1 MAEPPTP
8 LSSAHLAPRGR
19 HLRTASDSPPRQRG
33 VDDLLSNLNPRTA
46 VEAFRNPSGT
56 LKECMD
62 CATPTEQAF
71 ALRAAVAS
79 TNIQEWLEELSSW
92 PWPKAPGPAGF
103 EAPTTEW
110 KRLSGG
116 VGNPDEPDTMYCGS
130 LLATE
135 VAKYERRIDEISRAM
150 DDLDVEE
157 IKSQVLHNHI
167 MPLSRPGSPMVDSK
181 RMAMSSLTAYTLMDD
196 LTALITATLVQALP
210 NLSRLTRLMNTWS
223 TRLFVLRKISV
234 YLHSLEDAE
243 VAVRSGWNAIGSS
256 SQLDHRDGSANGES
270 PVTPSTLSRKEFD
283 VMKPILERKVAKAGR
298 DLDAILDTLEG
309 LDDTLPESWVDRMD
323 TLEQDYSEWTVA
335 CERKIRE
342 ADWAKSMRD
351 MVGAAP
357 APAPKVEEQTRETKR
372 KIDVAP
378 LSLAS
383 LPKQLATSSA
393 SPIGSDI
400 DASVRYRDESTPPLI
415 KVHRPQELVEGNA
428 EHVLHIDD
436 VSSSPSRSGEGE
448 PGKRLFDAYD
458 GPHAYDDRANGPS
471 AGVEEYDESVIV
483 YRRARSDSGDTS
495 ELDIPEP
502 DLPTLPRSRRDS
514 DLSNPSTIVHGLQS
528 ELVDFSS
535 DQLEHGT
542 PEIPRVRDA
551 DLGAIPSDELSPGNS
566 PQDFRSSTRSVSV
579 SFNDMPTVAEIPDD
593 DLSGPTTP
601 LGSSF
606 VMDDEVSRDLGSPG
620 KASTSNS
627 DEHLQQQ
634 ISEILEGVPAK
645 IRLTSEPPAI
655 NLNPPDFTMPTR
667 KTPKHDLYPRSH
679 SSLSTVSNLSSRAG
693 TPSFTLAPAY
703 NRNSR
708 QRHQQRGNQEI
719 KLYHLSRSN
728 GEAPIKLFIRCVG
741 EQNERVMVRVG
752 GGWADLGEYL
762 KEYAS
767 HHGRRSG
774 HSKVEIKDLPSAA
787 RAASTPPTRPASA
800 QESYS
805 PITPLSVR
813 KSRRSAAAEEATANM
828 LGASGQSKTPLA
840 RSIKPD
846 TPSPE
851 GSIRSRSSS
860 RVSWPEEDSSLGMA
874 GPKAKQIEMSEES
887 KAWVESVKEKVRLA
901 SGERKVSESSTSQ
914 LLGGKFGEMGKV
926 GATKRLFRRQG

>member
-8 LSSAHLAPRGR
+8 ISSAHLAPRGR
-19 HLRTASDSPPRQRG
+19 QLRTASDSPTRQRG
-33 VDDLLSNLNPRTA
+33 VDDLLSNLTPRTA
-46 VEAFRNPSGT
+46 VEAFRNPSGS

-71 ALRAAVAS
+71 ALKAAIAS

-92 PWPKAPGPAGF
+92 PWPKGAGPAGF
-103 EAPTTEW
+103 EAPSAKS
-110 KRLSGG
+110 KRSSGG
-116 VGNPDEPDTMYCGS
+116 VGEPDTPDTKYCGS
-130 LLATE
+130 LLAAD
-135 VAKYERRIDEISRAM
+135 VARYEIRMDEISRAM

-167 MPLSRPGSPMVDSK
+167 MPLSRPGSPMLDSK
-181 RMAMSSLTAYTLMDD
+181 RTVTSPLTAYTLMDD
-196 LTALITATLVQALP
+196 LTALITATLLQALP
-210 NLSRLTRLMNTWS
+210 NLSRLTRLMNAWS
-223 TRLFVLRKISV
+223 IRLLVLRKITV
-234 YLHSLEDAE
+234 YLNSLEDAE
-243 VAVRSGWNAIGSS
+243 VAVQSGWNAIGSS
-256 SQLDHRDGSANGES
+256 SQLDHRDGSPNGVS
-270 PVTPSTLSRKEFD
+270 PVGPSTLSRKEFD
-283 VMKPILERKVAKAGR
+283 VMKSILERKVAKAGR
-298 DLDAILDTLEG
+298 DLDVILDMLEG
-309 LDDTLPESWVDRMD
+309 LDDTLPEGWIDRMD
-323 TLEQDYSEWTVA
+323 TLEQQYSEWTVA

-342 ADWAKSMRD
+342 ADWAKTMRD

-357 APAPKVEEQTRETKR
+357 VTTPIVEERTRESGNAAPTNPMG
-372 KIDVAP
+372 VPP

-383 LPKQLATSSA
+383 LPKPLGEDNLDDAAPLPGRTDGA
-393 SPIGSDI
+393 EAGKPI
-400 DASVRYRDESTPPLI
+400 LN
-415 KVHRPQELVEGNA
+415 L
-428 EHVLHIDD
+428 
-436 VSSSPSRSGEGE
+436 
-448 PGKRLFDAYD
+448 YD
-458 GPHAYDDRANGPS
+458 GAHAYEDQTRGQTPEAEVDDSDVGEWPALTDSFQSSLG
-471 AGVEEYDESVIV
+471 GGDYDESVIV
-483 YRRARSDSGDTS
+483 HRRADSDSDDTS

-514 DLSNPSTIVHGLQS
+514 DISNPSTIVHGLQS
-528 ELVDFSS
+528 ELMDFSS

-551 DLGAIPSDELSPGNS
+551 DLGTIPSDELSPDNS
-566 PQDFRSSTRSVSV
+566 PPDFRSSTRSVSV

-593 DLSGPTTP
+593 DSSGPRTP

-606 VMDDEVSRDLGSPG
+606 AIDDDVSRDLGSPG
-620 KASTSNS
+620 KASTTSS
-627 DEHLQQQ
+627 DDHLQQQ

-645 IRLTSEPPAI
+645 IRLTSEPAAI

-667 KTPKHDLYPRSH
+667 KAPKPDLYPRSQ

-741 EQNERVMVRVG
+741 EHNERVMVRVG

-774 HSKVEIKDLPSAA
+774 HSKVEIKDLPSIA
-787 RAASTPPTRPASA
+787 RAASTPPTRPTSA
-800 QESYS
+800 QDTYS
-805 PITPLSVR
+805 PITPLNVR
-813 KSRRSAAAEEATANM
+813 KSRRSAAAEEATVNM
-828 LGASGQSKTPLA
+828 LGASGQPKTPLA

-851 GSIRSRSSS
+851 GSTRSRSSS

-887 KAWVESVKEKVRLA
+887 KAWVESVKEKVRMA
-901 SGERKVSESSTSQ
+901 SGERKVSESSAPQ
-914 LLGGKFGEMGKV
+914 LMGGKFGEMGKV